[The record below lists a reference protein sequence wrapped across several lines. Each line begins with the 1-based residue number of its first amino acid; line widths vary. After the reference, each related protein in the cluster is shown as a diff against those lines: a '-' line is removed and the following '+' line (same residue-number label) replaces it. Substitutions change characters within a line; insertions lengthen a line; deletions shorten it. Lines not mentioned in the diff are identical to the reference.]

1 MANEDEF
8 IPDEE
13 FVPDPEFK
21 PEAPRLSG
29 HERQRNYLEAL
40 RAGSPELAAGHS
52 EMTPGPDLSGERGT
66 LEKRASEW
74 GEIGK
79 GAVKAVP
86 ATIAGGLVGDVEG
99 LGRAGI
105 NLVGSNPVVPFSVDP
120 HTAIPTTEEGGY
132 LGPRGLGIMEAST
145 TALERAGSFLGSMA
159 GPGVA
164 LRGARAAG
172 EAATALRAI
181 PETVRIHPE
190 APVGAVRTE
199 SGARLLPTETPHILP
214 AEVRAA
220 PQGPTHAGVGAE
232 GAFGPLMDVRPEAI
246 NHLRQVLREDGWTPH
261 TLETRLEEMSP
272 HQSLF
277 ELSPNLEDRAQ
288 KLAVAPG
295 ASRNE
300 MANFLRV
307 RQAET
312 QDRLRSTFNRAFGEP
327 IDVAQELRT
336 ISIDQRRAASP
347 LYREFETLRVH
358 PTAEIQTL
366 MPRLRGLEGTARRL
380 AQLEGAPFDQTFFV
394 GGPNKVWPT
403 ARSWDQI
410 KQAIDAKIEGSF
422 NQFGEATKW
431 TRAYTQLKNDLINAI
446 EAPSQGRVG
455 EVYREARRAF
465 AEPAAI
471 KSATRM
477 GERLLNASI
486 RADELP
492 FLTAA
497 YSEAEVN
504 ALRQGLRAHLE
515 DRLGRPGRVERKMI
529 NDILAPNNERKI
541 RWVVGDEAADELL
554 RGIRYEHEMW
564 DSPQRIIGGSPTGA
578 RVGENPYLNKP
589 GLLDETTAGDLIETL
604 AHPVKTGLKHGAE
617 MFTKRKM
624 FEKSRRAR
632 DAKLNQYREDLSRL
646 FTAQGP
652 ERDAIVRWLFD
663 TMDEA
668 PRARGGRIERN
679 RGGLARLANNK
690 AMKAKRLHGT
700 PFKQWTDA
708 VGRAEGGLVK
718 LSFTPEGYP
727 YYDNPAEGPEPP
739 GAGGFSEA
747 VEVPEDTKPIGLAA
761 QQDPVGLSERRPEPA
776 PEDPFERAAIRQR
789 RGVAGGR
796 QPTEAVNVGL
806 GSEIEEKPDWML
818 EPMLEQQQKGE
829 FVPEGMKPE
838 ETAIDEFGRLINKQ
852 TFEPIKMI
860 ERPGMLPLV
869 GTPRGVEFAMPK
881 ILDVAGYLGGGW
893 GAAGKG
899 TMLSSGLPL
908 ERKVLERGRSGR
920 PIRTEPF
927 STAGDQAILEAGAE
941 TALRANPAPQFFSAL
956 ERAVNNAKLN
966 KATPDQWLG
975 YLRNQP
981 GVKAEELEWVRPTKL
996 PRTSEDAAELL
1007 ALLNKDDKAL
1017 AGSGPK
1023 LTEEEEKRL
1032 LLLQARAKGKSNEPL
1047 TKQQLQAAIAER
1059 KVRLEETNLGQK
1071 PNFKNDNDF
1080 YQLDENYQEQIYDD
1094 FVEFLGGYANARAEY
1109 PTRPEREAA
1118 ARHWWADMENVN
1130 ITQPI
1135 HATKYHDYQ
1144 LPGGT
1149 NYRELLLR
1157 MPERIPEQTRKQHQ
1171 LFKDGQMMAV
1181 GDERAADRWRQ
1192 RDPDADVRVVDI
1204 PDTRVAA
1211 DSPYVKMN
1219 YQSGHWDEPNVLAH
1233 VRMNDRDIPG
1243 VGRSLHLEEVQSD
1256 LHQRGRKEGYR
1267 LSSEKTAPMDSEY
1280 RALVHKNAD
1289 ARAIGIEPDPADIAR
1304 AKELEEELIKADKSK
1319 IPDFPFK
1326 STWPDLALKRM
1337 IREAAEKNYDAISW
1351 TPGKAQAERYP
1362 ETLRQAVSEI
1372 DWHTAPEGGR
1382 ANPPG
1387 TKFVK
1392 AMPRKGG
1399 GPLSFMVNKDGII
1412 IEASAAQAKG
1422 KEIEELFGKDMAKRI
1437 MSEGE
1442 GNIEAK
1448 DFVIGSH
1455 GMKAFYD
1462 KMLVDKANAL
1472 GKKYGTRVEVSS
1484 TNRHYSILDKNG
1496 KLYEPNKFSDNEF
1509 TREQAL
1515 EHAKEIGGTIKE
1527 IGQPVL
1533 VMKLTPAM
1541 KRAALREG
1549 YPLFSGAPLPTGAV
1563 QSEQERAAGGRVEPT
1578 DAQKEAGNY
1587 KKDHFTIHGLNIAI
1601 ENRAGSQRTGT
1612 DKGGKKWSVRMPA
1625 HYGYINGTEG
1635 SDGDH
1640 VDCYIGPNPA
1650 SAKVFIINQLDAA
1663 TGKFDEHKCMLG
1675 FANRKQAENTY
1686 QRGFSDGKGKQRL
1699 GHVTEAD
1706 IDEFKSWLSN
1716 GNTKLPVKRSGE

>member
-1 MANEDEF
+1 MADEF
-8 IPDEE
+8 DPDAFLKGQGEFDPDAFLKEE
-13 FVPDPEFK
+13 TAQP
-21 PEAPRLSG
+21 PRLSG

-52 EMTPGPDLSGERGT
+52 ELTPGPDLSGERGT

-261 TLETRLEEMSP
+261 TLEARLEEMSP

-497 YSEAEVN
+497 YSEAEMN

-541 RWVVGDEAADELL
+541 RWVVGDEATDELL

-624 FEKSRRAR
+624 FEKSRRVR
-632 DAKLNQYREDLSRL
+632 EVKLNQYREDLSRL

-981 GVKAEELEWVRPTKL
+981 GVKAEELEWVRPL
-996 PRTSEDAAELL
+996 EGAQ
-1007 ALLNKDDKAL
+1007 
-1017 AGSGPK
+1017 GH
-1023 LTEEEEKRL
+1023 
-1032 LLLQARAKGKSNEPL
+1032 L
-1047 TKQQLQAAIAER
+1047 TKQQLQAAIAKR
-1059 KVRLEETNLGQK
+1059 KVRLEETRLGQDEESFARQREEAVQHLDR
-1071 PNFKNDNDF
+1071 NDYDSRADYEAAISEFIGKNPPTK
-1080 YQLDENYQEQIYDD
+1080 YQE
-1094 FVEFLGGYANARAEY
+1094 
-1109 PTRPEREAA
+1109 
-1118 ARHWWADMENVN
+1118 
-1130 ITQPI
+1130 
-1135 HATKYHDYQ
+1135 YQ

-1171 LFKDGQMMAV
+1171 LFEDGQMMAV

-1192 RDPDADVRVVDI
+1192 RDPNADVRVVDI

-1219 YQSGHWDEPNVLAH
+1219 YQSGHWDEPNVVAH

-1326 STWPDLALKRM
+1326 STWADLSLKRM

-1351 TPGKAQAERYP
+1351 TPGEAQAARYDLSKKIDRFQYYKRP
-1362 ETLRQAVSEI
+1362 DGKYNIGAFEKEDGSSVIAKDGVTINEISEI
-1372 DWHTAPEGGR
+1372 
-1382 ANPPG
+1382 
-1387 TKFVK
+1387 V
-1392 AMPRKGG
+1392 
-1399 GPLSFMVNKDGII
+1399 
-1412 IEASAAQAKG
+1412 G
-1422 KEIEELFGKDMAKRI
+1422 KELAEKIENG
-1437 MSEGE
+1437 
-1442 GNIEAK
+1442 
-1448 DFVIGSH
+1448 IGSPSAGGSKVLRGLDLKVGGE

-1472 GKKYGTRVEVSS
+1472 GKKYGARVDVKYLPEVKKSDPIA
-1484 TNRHYSILDKNG
+1484 SIMEGYGVAK
-1496 KLYEPNKFSDNEF
+1496 
-1509 TREQAL
+1509 EQA
-1515 EHAKEIGGTIKE
+1515 AEILNDLGPAIRSGNKNKLLDE
-1527 IGQPVL
+1527 IESADIVPDYPELLANRLLGISSQPVM

-1549 YPLFSGAPLPTGAV
+1549 FPLFSGAPLPTGAV
-1563 QSEQERAAGGRVEPT
+1563 QDRQERKAGGRVEPT
-1578 DAQKEAGNY
+1578 EAQKEAGNY
-1587 KKDHFTIHGLNIAI
+1587 KKGHVAIHGLNIAI
-1601 ENRAGSQRTGT
+1601 ENRAGSQRSGT
-1612 DKGGKKWSVRMPA
+1612 DKGGKRWSVRMPA
-1625 HYGYINGTEG
+1625 HYGYIKGTVG
-1635 SDGDH
+1635 RDKDH
-1640 VDCYIGPNPA
+1640 VDCYIGPNLG
-1650 SAKVFIINQLDAA
+1650 SNKVFIVNQLDAA

-1686 QRGFSDGKGKQRL
+1686 LRGFSDGKAHKRL

-1706 IDEFKSWLSN
+1706 ITEFKDWLNN
-1716 GNTKLPVKRSGE
+1716 GNTKKPVKRSD

>member
-1 MANEDEF
+1 MADEF
-8 IPDEE
+8 DPDAFLKGQGEFDPDAFLKEE
-13 FVPDPEFK
+13 TAQP
-21 PEAPRLSG
+21 PRLSG

-40 RAGSPELAAGHS
+40 RAGLPELAAGHS
-52 EMTPGPDLSGERGT
+52 ELTPGPDLSGERRTAGQNI
-66 LEKRASEW
+66 ADW
-74 GEIGK
+74 GEVGK
-79 GAVKAVP
+79 GAAKAVP

-358 PTAEIQTL
+358 PTAEIQAL

-380 AQLEGAPFDQTFFV
+380 AQLEGVPFDQTFFV

-497 YSEAEVN
+497 YSEAEMN

-564 DSPQRIIGGSPTGA
+564 DSPQRIIGGSQTGA

-604 AHPVKTGLKHGAE
+604 AHPVKTGLKHGVE

-632 DAKLNQYREDLSRL
+632 EAKLNQYREDLSRL

-668 PRARGGRIERN
+668 PRARGGRVERN

-700 PFKQWTDA
+700 PFKQWIDA
-708 VGRAEGGLVK
+708 VGRAEGGPVK

-727 YYDNPAEGPEPP
+727 YYDNPPEGPEPP
-739 GAGGFSEA
+739 GSGGFSEA

-981 GVKAEELEWVRPTKL
+981 GVKAEELEWVRPL
-996 PRTSEDAAELL
+996 EGAQ
-1007 ALLNKDDKAL
+1007 
-1017 AGSGPK
+1017 GH
-1023 LTEEEEKRL
+1023 
-1032 LLLQARAKGKSNEPL
+1032 L
-1047 TKQQLQAAIAER
+1047 TKQQLQTAIAER
-1059 KVRLEETNLGQK
+1059 KVRLEETTLGEK
-1071 PNFKNDNDF
+1071 PGYKR
-1080 YQLDENYQEQIYDD
+1080 DELYIDDD
-1094 FVEFLGGYANARAEY
+1094 FQGGQYVVRRSSDAEIVAGPFERRNHAGEARAALLAPNE
-1109 PTRPEREAA
+1109 TRYGE
-1118 ARHWWADMENVN
+1118 
-1130 ITQPI
+1130 
-1135 HATKYHDYQ
+1135 YQ

-1157 MPERIPEQTRKQHQ
+1157 MPEAELKLPEGWEIVQDKNMFYVFDKKRKLVAGAETRKEALQNAMYNFRN
-1171 LFKDGQMMAV
+1171 LT
-1181 GDERAADRWRQ
+1181 Q
-1192 RDPDADVRVVDI
+1192 RFE
-1204 PDTRVAA
+1204 
-1211 DSPYVKMN
+1211 SPN
-1219 YQSGHWDEPNVLAH
+1219 FTSSHWDEPNVLAH

-1243 VGRSLHLEEVQSD
+1243 VGRSLHLEEIQSD
-1256 LHQRGRKEGYR
+1256 WGQKGRKEGFALSEAEKKR
-1267 LSSEKTAPMDSEY
+1267 LASEEDRIIEKMSHDPETGEFKAKRSLELGEITKEEAETFEK
-1280 RALVHKNAD
+1280 ALRRNANKV
-1289 ARAIGIEPDPADIAR
+1289 PNM
-1304 AKELEEELIKADKSK
+1304 
-1319 IPDFPFK
+1319 PFK
-1326 STWPDLALKRM
+1326 STWADLSLKRM

-1351 TPGKAQAERYP
+1351 TPGEAQAARYDLSKQIDQLKYNEKSGTLTAYKNGSTIIDKSGIKPEQLSDYIGKEAAEKLMKQKEEPPVRWKLDRWYKGGQEYP
-1362 ETLRQAVSEI
+1362 EKEFTNLKEAEAASNERGQPLVYVQNYASGLTRQLSGLDLKV
-1372 DWHTAPEGGR
+1372 GG
-1382 ANPPG
+1382 
-1387 TKFVK
+1387 
-1392 AMPRKGG
+1392 
-1399 GPLSFMVNKDGII
+1399 
-1412 IEASAAQAKG
+1412 E
-1422 KEIEELFGKDMAKRI
+1422 
-1437 MSEGE
+1437 
-1442 GNIEAK
+1442 
-1448 DFVIGSH
+1448 

-1472 GKKYGTRVEVSS
+1472 GKKYGARVDVKYLPEVKKSDPIA
-1484 TNRHYSILDKNG
+1484 SIMEGYGVAK
-1496 KLYEPNKFSDNEF
+1496 
-1509 TREQAL
+1509 EQA
-1515 EHAKEIGGTIKE
+1515 AEILNDLGPAIRSGNKNKLLDE
-1527 IGQPVL
+1527 IESADIVPDYPELLANRLLGISSQPVM

-1549 YPLFSGAPLPTGAV
+1549 FPLFSGAPLPTGAV
-1563 QSEQERAAGGRVEPT
+1563 QDRQERKAGGRVEPT
-1578 DAQKEAGNY
+1578 EAQKEAGNY
-1587 KKDHFTIHGLNIAI
+1587 KKGHVAIHGLNIAI
-1601 ENRAGSQRTGT
+1601 ENRAGSQRSGT
-1612 DKGGKKWSVRMPA
+1612 DKGGKRWSVRMPA
-1625 HYGYINGTEG
+1625 HYGYIKGTVG
-1635 SDGDH
+1635 RDKDH
-1640 VDCYIGPNPA
+1640 VDCYIGPNPG
-1650 SAKVFIINQLDAA
+1650 SNKVLIVNQLDAA

-1675 FANRKQAENTY
+1675 FATRKQAENTY
-1686 QRGFSDGKGKQRL
+1686 LRGFSDGTAHKRL

-1706 IDEFKSWLSN
+1706 ITEFKDWLNN
-1716 GNTKLPVKRSGE
+1716 GNTKKPVKRSD